1 MRIELQNK
9 KTKEVIT
16 FDNISDLNNGEKLFY
31 KFQLNASVLED
42 GEYILSLFDGD
53 NFISTDTLCV
63 GDFDMN
69 GLQYKRGESIYIENI
84 LNTKIEDKVVSFNDI
99 KTTVLP
105 TEGYDAMATVGVNAQ
120 PVYDKGYF
128 DGAKSATQNT
138 DVLAITENGIYAT
151 MYSTLDDIPSD
162 MIVGYNEDG
171 TPFYSYAR
179 LKDRGYKLSV
189 DIKNP
194 DIELWWKPDL
204 ANFNIANYGNYNLC
218 RSLNGGTGIYLFT
231 TNDNPFITAM
241 YNGKE
246 YTFEEDIED
255 KWYHI
260 ILSYPEGFVVN
271 GVKVADIPLVTP
283 TYQNSD
289 YYINVGY
296 SHSAGYY
303 YVNGYYGVLKVNNTT
318 YIPTENGF
326 VKTPNFP
333 LDIFGE
339 GEYQYTNP
347 IPPFE
352 GNLIKTINVDV
363 KAKLSIAKYNLKFSH
378 SNIKD
383 IPEWADMEGVTN
395 LYQQF
400 YFCRNLK
407 TLSLFDTSKVTD
419 MEYMFYGCNNL
430 LSIPL
435 FDTSNVTKMENM
447 LQACNNLTTVP
458 LLDTSNVT
466 KMGNMFN
473 GCQQLLTIPQFNTG
487 KVQTMSG
494 MLGSCGSLEY
504 VPLLD
509 ASSLEYGSDIF
520 GYGDL
525 VKLTYFGGLKN
536 LKIDWTGYYGSLRMA
551 PNLTYESVI
560 SILSNLYDFRGN
572 GDSSTTRT
580 IQLHSNHM
588 AMLSDDDKAIATN
601 KGWIIT
607 T

>member
-31 KFQLNASVLED
+31 KFSINASSLED
-42 GEYILSLFDGD
+42 GEYGLSLFDGD
-53 NFISTDTLCV
+53 NLIATDTLCV
-63 GDFDMN
+63 GDFDVN
-69 GLQYKRGESIYIENI
+69 GLQYKKGESIYIENI
-84 LNTKIEDKVVSFNDI
+84 LNTKIEDKVVSVNDI

-128 DGAKSATQNT
+128 DGTKSATRNT
-138 DVLAITENGIYAT
+138 DVLDITENGFYT
-151 MYSTLDDIPSD
+151 TQYSDADDIPESY
-162 MIVGYNEDG
+162 ITGYNEDG
-171 TPFYSYAR
+171 TPFYSYEY

-204 ANFNIANYGNYNLC
+204 TNREKNVNASYNLC
-218 RSLNGGTGIYLFT
+218 RSLNGGTGIYLYFDGGDGNLKINAT
-231 TNDNPFITAM
+231 
-241 YNGKE
+241 YNGKDYKFDE
-246 YTFEEDIED
+246 ILED

-260 ILSYPEGFVVN
+260 ILSNEDGFVVN
-271 GVKVADIPLVTP
+271 GVKIADIPLVTP

-289 YYINVGY
+289 YYINVAY
-296 SHSAGYY
+296 NRYDNNYY
-303 YVNGYYGVLKVNNTT
+303 YMTGYYGMVKVNGNV

-326 VKTPNFP
+326 IETPDIP

-339 GEYQYTNP
+339 GEYEFTNP

-363 KAKLSIAKYNLKFSH
+363 KPKINVVKEQIKFAH
-378 SNIKD
+378 SGFKKV
-383 IPEWADMEGVTN
+383 PEWADFEGITDASY
-395 LYQQF
+395 LF
-400 YFCRNLK
+400 GDCSFLE
-407 TLSLFDTSKVTD
+407 TAPFFDTSMVLN
-419 MEYMFYGCNNL
+419 MQGMFVSCGWL
-430 LSIPL
+430 
-435 FDTSNVTKMENM
+435 K
-447 LQACNNLTTVP
+447 
-458 LLDTSNVT
+458 
-466 KMGNMFN
+466 
-473 GCQQLLTIPQFNTG
+473 TIPQYDTSKCKSFM
-487 KVQTMSG
+487 Q
-494 MLGSCGSLEY
+494 MLYACFSLEY

-509 ASSLEYGSDIF
+509 GSSAENPYLFAYTTCEY
-520 GYGDL
+520 
-525 VKLTYFGGLKN
+525 LTYFGGLKN
-536 LKIDWTGYYGSLRMA
+536 IKVDWNSSGAPYQC

-580 IQLHSNHM
+580 IKLHSNHM

>member
-16 FDNISDLNNGEKLFY
+16 FDNISDLNHGEKLFY
-31 KFQLNASVLED
+31 KFSINASSLED
-42 GEYILSLFDGD
+42 GEYGLSLFDGD
-53 NFISTDTLCV
+53 NLIATDTLCV
-63 GDFDMN
+63 GDFDVN
-69 GLQYKRGESIYIENI
+69 GLQYKKGESIYIENI
-84 LNTKIEDKVVSFNDI
+84 LNTKIEDKVVSVNDI

-105 TEGYDAMATVGVNAQ
+105 TEGYDAMATVAVNAQ

-138 DVLAITENGIYAT
+138 DVLDITENGFYPT
-151 MYSTLDDIPSD
+151 QYSNADEIPESY
-162 MIVGYNEDG
+162 ITGYNEDG

-189 DIKNP
+189 DIQNP

-204 ANFNIANYGNYNLC
+204 ANFNIANYRKYNLC
-218 RSLNGGTGIYLFT
+218 RPLSSGTGIYLYT

-246 YTFEEDIED
+246 YIFEEDIED

-260 ILSYPEGFVVN
+260 ILSNEDGFVVN

-283 TYQNSD
+283 TYYKSD
-289 YYINVGY
+289 YYINVGRDY
-296 SHSAGYY
+296 DGYY

-326 VKTPNFP
+326 VKTPNIP
-333 LDIFGE
+333 LDVVEE
-339 GEYQYTNP
+339 GEYEFTNP

-363 KAKLSIAKYNLKFSH
+363 KPKLSIAKYNLKFSH

-400 YFCRNLK
+400 YFCNNLK

-419 MEYMFYGCNNL
+419 MGYMFYNCYNL
-430 LSIPL
+430 QTIPL
-435 FDTSNVTKMENM
+435 LNTSNVTTMRSM
-447 LQACNNLTTVP
+447 FASCRGLTTVP

-466 KMGNMFN
+466 EMESMFD
-473 GCQQLLTIPQFNTG
+473 GCQNLTTIPQLNTS
-487 KVQTMSG
+487 KVKRMSG
-494 MLGSCGSLEY
+494 MLANCYTLEY

-520 GYGDL
+520 GYSDL
-525 VKLTYFGGLKN
+525 GNLTYLSGLKN
-536 LKIDWTGYYGSLRMA
+536 LKIDWTGYGSPRMVS
-551 PNLTYESVI
+551 NLTYESVI

-572 GDSSTTRT
+572 GDTSTTRT

>member
-31 KFQLNASVLED
+31 KFSINASSLED
-42 GEYILSLFDGD
+42 GEYSLSLFDGD
-53 NFISTDTLCV
+53 NLIATDTLCV
-63 GDFDMN
+63 GEFDVN
-69 GLQYKRGESIYIENI
+69 GLQYKKGESIYIENI
-84 LNTKIEDKVVSFNDI
+84 LNTKIEDKVVSVNDI

-105 TEGYDAMATVGVNAQ
+105 TEGYDAMATVAVNAQ

-128 DGAKSATQNT
+128 DGTKSATQNT
-138 DVLAITENGIYAT
+138 DVLTITENGFYPT
-151 MYSTLDDIPSD
+151 QYSNADEIPESY
-162 MIVGYNEDG
+162 ITGYNEDG

-179 LKDRGYKLSV
+179 IKDRGYKLSV
-189 DIKNP
+189 DIQNP

-204 ANFNIANYGNYNLC
+204 ANFNIANYRKYNLC
-218 RSLNGGTGIYLFT
+218 RPLSSGTGIYLYT
-231 TNDNPFITAM
+231 TNDNPFITVM

-246 YTFEEDIED
+246 YIFEEDIED

-260 ILSYPEGFVVN
+260 ILSNEDGFVVN

-283 TYQNSD
+283 TYYKSD
-289 YYINVGY
+289 YYINVGRDY
-296 SHSAGYY
+296 DGYY
-303 YVNGYYGVLKVNNTT
+303 YVNGYYGVLKVNNST

-326 VKTPNFP
+326 VKTPNIP
-333 LDIFGE
+333 LDVVEE
-339 GEYQYTNP
+339 GEYEFTNP

-363 KAKLSIAKYNLKFSH
+363 KPKLSIAKYNLKFSH

-400 YFCRNLK
+400 YFCNNLK

-419 MEYMFYGCNNL
+419 MEYMFYNCYNL
-430 LSIPL
+430 QTIPL
-435 FDTSNVTKMENM
+435 LNTSNVTTMRSM
-447 LQACNNLTTVP
+447 FASCRGLTTVP

-466 KMGNMFN
+466 EMESMFD
-473 GCQQLLTIPQFNTG
+473 GCQNLTTIPQLNTS
-487 KVQTMSG
+487 KVKRMSG
-494 MLGSCGSLEY
+494 MLANCYTLEY

-520 GYGDL
+520 GYSDL
-525 VKLTYFGGLKN
+525 GNLTYLSGLKN
-536 LKIDWTGYYGSLRMA
+536 LKIDWTGYGSPRMVS
-551 PNLTYESVI
+551 NLTYESVI

>member
-31 KFQLNASVLED
+31 KFSINASSLED
-42 GEYILSLFDGD
+42 GEYGLSLFDGD
-53 NFISTDTLCV
+53 NLIAIDTLCV
-63 GDFDMN
+63 GDFDVN
-69 GLQYKRGESIYIENI
+69 GLQYKKGESIYIENI
-84 LNTKIEDKVVSFNDI
+84 LNTKIEDKVVSVNDI

-128 DGAKSATQNT
+128 DGTKSATQNT
-138 DVLAITENGIYAT
+138 DVLTITENGVYT
-151 MYSTLDDIPSD
+151 TQYSNADDFSESYIT
-162 MIVGYNEDG
+162 GYNEDG
-171 TPFYSYAR
+171 TPFYSYEY

-204 ANFNIANYGNYNLC
+204 TRLEVQSSTSYNLC
-218 RSLNGGTGIYLFT
+218 RPLSSGTGIYLYWYADG
-231 TNDNPFITAM
+231 NMYITAM

-246 YTFEEDIED
+246 YKFEEILED

-260 ILSYPEGFVVN
+260 ILSNEDGFVVN

-289 YYINVGY
+289 YYINVAY
-296 SHSAGYY
+296 SKYYNKYY
-303 YVNGYYGVLKVNNTT
+303 YMTGYYGMVKVNGTI

-326 VKTPNFP
+326 IQTPNIP
-333 LDIFGE
+333 LEIYKE
-339 GEYQYTNP
+339 GEYEFTNP

-363 KAKLSIAKYNLKFSH
+363 KPKINVVKEQIKLAFGNFKKV
-378 SNIKD
+378 
-383 IPEWADMEGVTN
+383 PEWADFSEGVTDISN
-395 LYQQF
+395 MF
-400 YFCRNLK
+400 YYCTQIETAPF
-407 TLSLFDTSKVTD
+407 FDTSRATSANS
-419 MEYMFYGCNNL
+419 MFANCNSL
-430 LSIPL
+430 
-435 FDTSNVTKMENM
+435 K
-447 LQACNNLTTVP
+447 
-458 LLDTSNVT
+458 
-466 KMGNMFN
+466 
-473 GCQQLLTIPQFNTG
+473 TIPQYDTSKCTSFSQLFYQCQN
-487 KVQTMSG
+487 
-494 MLGSCGSLEY
+494 LEY

-509 ASSLEYGSDIF
+509 GSSVENP
-520 GYGDL
+520 DL
-525 VKLTYFGGLKN
+525 FYFTSCVNLTYFGGLKN
-536 LKIDWTGYYGSLRMA
+536 IKVDWNSYGA
-551 PNLTYESVI
+551 PYQCPNLTYESVI

-572 GDSSTTRT
+572 GDLSTTRT
-580 IQLHSNHM
+580 IKLHSNHI

>member
-31 KFQLNASVLED
+31 KFSINASSLED
-42 GEYILSLFDGD
+42 GEYTLSLFDGD
-53 NFISTDTLCV
+53 NLIATDTLCV
-63 GDFDMN
+63 GDFDVN
-69 GLQYKRGESIYIENI
+69 GLQYKKGESIYIENI
-84 LNTKIEDKVVSFNDI
+84 LNTKIEDKVVSVNDI

-105 TEGYDAMATVGVNAQ
+105 TEGYDAMATVDVNAQ

-128 DGAKSATQNT
+128 DGTKSATQNT
-138 DVLAITENGIYAT
+138 DVLNITENGFYPT
-151 MYSTLDDIPSD
+151 QYSNIDEIPESY
-162 MIVGYNEDG
+162 ITGYNEDG

-179 LKDRGYKLSV
+179 IKDRGYKISV
-189 DIKNP
+189 DIQNP

-204 ANFNIANYGNYNLC
+204 ANFNIANYTKYNLC
-218 RSLNGGTGIYLFT
+218 RPLSSGTGIYLYT
-231 TNDNPFITAM
+231 TNDNPFITAT

-246 YTFEEDIED
+246 YIFEEEIED

-260 ILSYPEGFVVN
+260 ILSNEDGFVVN

-283 TYQNSD
+283 TYYKSD
-289 YYINVGY
+289 YYINVGRDY
-296 SHSAGYY
+296 NGYY

-326 VKTPNFP
+326 VKTPNIP
-333 LDIFGE
+333 LDVVEE
-339 GEYQYTNP
+339 GEYEFTNP

-363 KAKLSIAKYNLKFSH
+363 KPKLSIAKYNLKFSH

-400 YFCRNLK
+400 YFCNNLK

-419 MEYMFYGCNNL
+419 MQYMFYNCYNL
-430 LSIPL
+430 QTIPL
-435 FDTSNVTKMENM
+435 FDTSNVTTMRNM
-447 LQACNNLTTVP
+447 FNSCRGLTTVP

-466 KMGNMFN
+466 EMESMFD
-473 GCQQLLTIPQFNTG
+473 GCQNLTTIPQLNTS
-487 KVQTMSG
+487 KVKRMSG
-494 MLGSCGSLEY
+494 MLANCYTLEY

-520 GYGDL
+520 GYSDL
-525 VKLTYFGGLKN
+525 GNLTYLSGLKN
-536 LKIDWTGYYGSLRMA
+536 LKIDWTGYGSPRMVA
-551 PNLTYESVI
+551 NLTYESVI

-588 AMLSDDDKAIATN
+588 AMLSDDDKAIAIN

>member
-31 KFQLNASVLED
+31 KFSINASSLED
-42 GEYILSLFDGD
+42 GEYGLSLFDGD
-53 NFISTDTLCV
+53 NLIATDTLCV
-63 GDFDMN
+63 GDFDVN
-69 GLQYKRGESIYIENI
+69 GLQYKKGESIYIENI
-84 LNTKIEDKVVSFNDI
+84 LNTKIEDKVVSVNDI

-138 DVLAITENGIYAT
+138 DVLTITENGVYPT
-151 MYSTLDDIPSD
+151 QYSNADEIPESY
-162 MIVGYNEDG
+162 ITGYNEDG
-171 TPFYSYAR
+171 TPFYSYEY

-204 ANFNIANYGNYNLC
+204 TRLEIEAGTPFILC
-218 RSLNGGTGIYLFT
+218 RSLNGGTGIYLYWYDDG
-231 TNDNPFITAM
+231 NLHITAK

-246 YTFEEDIED
+246 YKFEENLED

-260 ILSYPEGFVVN
+260 ILSNEDGFVVN
-271 GVKVADIPLVTP
+271 GVKIADIPLVTP
-283 TYQNSD
+283 TYYKSD
-289 YYINVGY
+289 YYINVAY
-296 SHSAGYY
+296 SSYYDKYY
-303 YVNGYYGVLKVNNTT
+303 YMTGYYGMVKVNGSI

-326 VKTPNFP
+326 IQTPNIP
-333 LDIFGE
+333 LEIYRE
-339 GEYQYTNP
+339 GEYEFTDP

-352 GNLIKTINVDV
+352 GNLIRTINVDV
-363 KAKLSIAKYNLKFSH
+363 KPKINVVKEQIKFAYSGF
-378 SNIKD
+378 KKV
-383 IPEWADMEGVTN
+383 PEWADFDGIVYADYLFGYCSFLETAP
-395 LYQQF
+395 F
-400 YFCRNLK
+400 
-407 TLSLFDTSKVTD
+407 FDTSRVLN
-419 MEYMFYGCNNL
+419 MQGMFVGCGFL
-430 LSIPL
+430 
-435 FDTSNVTKMENM
+435 K
-447 LQACNNLTTVP
+447 
-458 LLDTSNVT
+458 
-466 KMGNMFN
+466 
-473 GCQQLLTIPQFNTG
+473 TIPQYDTSKCTNFM
-487 KVQTMSG
+487 Q
-494 MLGSCGSLEY
+494 MLYTCFSLEY

-509 ASSLEYGSDIF
+509 GSSAENP
-520 GYGDL
+520 DL
-525 VKLTYFGGLKN
+525 FAYTTCENLTYFGGLKN
-536 LKIDWTGYYGSLRMA
+536 IKVDWNSYGAPDRC

-572 GDSSTTRT
+572 GDLSTTRT
-580 IQLHSNHM
+580 IKLHSNHI

>member
-31 KFQLNASVLED
+31 KFSINASSLED
-42 GEYILSLFDGD
+42 GEYGLSLFDGD
-53 NFISTDTLCV
+53 NLIATDTLCV
-63 GDFDMN
+63 GDFDVN
-69 GLQYKRGESIYIENI
+69 GLQYKKGESIYIENI
-84 LNTKIEDKVVSFNDI
+84 LNTKIEDKVVSVNDI

-128 DGAKSATQNT
+128 DGTKSATQNT
-138 DVLAITENGIYAT
+138 DVLTITENGFYPT
-151 MYSTLDDIPSD
+151 QYSNADEIPESY
-162 MIVGYNEDG
+162 ITGYNEDG
-171 TPFYSYAR
+171 TPFYSYEY
-179 LKDRGYKLSV
+179 LKDRGYKISV

-204 ANFNIANYGNYNLC
+204 TNRETQSSTSYNLC
-218 RSLNGGTGIYLFT
+218 RPLSSGTGIYLYWYDDG
-231 TNDNPFITAM
+231 NLHITAM

-246 YTFEEDIED
+246 YKFEEILED

-260 ILSYPEGFVVN
+260 ILSNEDGFVVN

-289 YYINVGY
+289 YYINVAY
-296 SHSAGYY
+296 SKYYKEYY
-303 YVNGYYGVLKVNNTT
+303 YMTGYYGMVKVNGTI

-326 VKTPNFP
+326 IQTPNIP
-333 LDIFGE
+333 LEIYKE
-339 GEYQYTNP
+339 GEYEFTNP

-363 KAKLSIAKYNLKFSH
+363 KPKISIAKEQ
-378 SNIKD
+378 IKLAYGNFKKV
-383 IPEWADMEGVTN
+383 PEWADFEGVTDISN
-395 LYQQF
+395 MF
-400 YFCRNLK
+400 YYCSFIE
-407 TLSLFDTSKVTD
+407 TAPFFDTSKATSVQSMFANCGFLKTIPQYD
-419 MEYMFYGCNNL
+419 TSKCTNFNQLFYGC
-430 LSIPL
+430 S
-435 FDTSNVTKMENM
+435 
-447 LQACNNLTTVP
+447 
-458 LLDTSNVT
+458 
-466 KMGNMFN
+466 
-473 GCQQLLTIPQFNTG
+473 
-487 KVQTMSG
+487 
-494 MLGSCGSLEY
+494 SLEY

-509 ASSLEYGSDIF
+509 GSSAEIP
-520 GYGDL
+520 DL
-525 VKLTYFGGLKN
+525 FAFTTCQNLTYFGGLKN
-536 LKIDWTGYYGSLRMA
+536 IKVDWNSYGA
-551 PNLTYESVI
+551 PYQCANLTYESVI

-580 IQLHSNHM
+580 IKLHSNHM